1 MIFANVSGMTD
12 EQLIERIIK
21 GDHIA
26 FRQLVEKY
34 KLLVHKTCFNILRHN
49 EDTED
54 IIQEVFIEAYES
66 IRLFRRES
74 KFSTWLYRIAINKSL
89 NHLRKHKWKNM
100 VNSIEF
106 FSPDKKSQ
114 GMEIADPNANNTPDT
129 IDYNERAFILQKAIN
144 SLPENQRIAFTLC
157 KYDELSYQEISE
169 IMNLSY
175 SSIESL
181 IHRAKMNL
189 QKKLVDYYKN

>member
-1 MIFANVSGMTD
+1 MTD
-12 EQLIERIIK
+12 EQLIERIIE

-106 FSPDKKSQ
+106 FSPDKKNS